1 MQENILLSS
10 VNSESPQKFTL
21 KLQIET
27 ILDFFYPV
35 FRRFFDKTTYRY
47 AVCGG
52 INTLFDIFLFFLFY
66 HYVLDKQNLQLGWF
80 VVSPHIA
87 SFLLAFLL
95 SFPAGFLLM
104 RFVVFQESQL
114 KGRIQFFRYFVIVLC
129 SLLMNYFFLKLFVEY
144 FHFYPT
150 IAKIFTTFFVVAF
163 SYFSQ
168 RNFSFKTKVSG

>member
-1 MQENILLSS
+1 MQENMQLSS
-10 VNSESPQKFTL
+10 VNSELTQKFTL
-21 KLQIET
+21 KLHIET
-27 ILDFFYPV
+27 ILDFFYPL

-52 INTLFDIFLFFLFY
+52 VNTIFDIFLFFLFY
-66 HYVLDKQNLQLGWF
+66 QFVLDKQNLNLGLF
-80 VVSPHIA
+80 VISSHIA

-114 KGRIQFFRYFVIVLC
+114 KGRIQFFRYLVIVLC

-150 IAKIFTTFFVVAF
+150 IAKIITTFFVVTF

-168 RNFSFKTKVSG
+168 RNFSFKTKVSA